1 MIKTAMILA
10 AGLGQRMRPLTNTL
24 PKPLIPVAGKSMLER
39 TFEHLRENEISKVVV
54 NTHYLA
60 PLIEDAVKDLCPEV
74 LISHEEILLETG
86 GGIKKALP
94 LLGEDPFFT
103 LNGDSVWSHS
113 QSLKVMKKAWN
124 EEQMDA
130 LLLLIPR
137 EKAHGYEG
145 RGDFFMSSEGRLTR
159 LGEAPSAPYVYI
171 GVQLVSPRLFKDAPE
186 GSFSLNI
193 LWNKALEK
201 GRLYGLVHQ
210 GDWFHISTPEDL
222 QKYEP
227 MVARVEGELSLPPV
241 LSQP

>member
-1 MIKTAMILA
+1 MTKAAMILA

-39 TFEHLRENEISKVVV
+39 TFAHLKESGISKVVV

-60 PLIEDAVKDLCPEV
+60 PLIEEVIKAHYPET

-94 LLGEDPFFT
+94 LLGEDAFFT

-113 QSLKVMKKAWN
+113 QSLPAMERAWN
-124 EEQMDA
+124 EDHMDA

-145 RGDFFMSSEGRLTR
+145 RGDFFISPEGRLTR
-159 LGEAPSAPYVYI
+159 LGEALSSPYVYI
-171 GVQLVSPRLFKDAPE
+171 GVQLTHPRLFQDGPD
-186 GSFSLNI
+186 GSFSLNL

-222 QKYEP
+222 KMYEP
-227 MVARVEGELSLPPV
+227 MVAKIEN
-241 LSQP
+241 

>member
-1 MIKTAMILA
+1 MTKTAMILA

-39 TFEHLRENEISKVVV
+39 TFEHLKESGISKVVV

-60 PLIEDAVKDLCPEV
+60 PLIEAVIKNHYPET

-94 LLGEDPFFT
+94 LLGEDAFFT

-113 QSLKVMKKAWN
+113 QSLHVMKKVWD
-124 EEQMDA
+124 ESKMDA

-145 RGDFFMSSEGRLTR
+145 RGDFFMSPEGRLTR
-159 LGEAPSAPYVYI
+159 LGQAPSAPYAYI
-171 GVQLVSPRLFKDAPE
+171 GVQIIHPHLFTTAPE

-193 LWNKALEK
+193 LWNEALQK
-201 GRLYGLVHQ
+201 GRLYGLAHQ
-210 GDWFHISTPEDL
+210 GEWFHISTPEDL

-227 MVARVEGELSLPPV
+227 MVAKIEDD
-241 LSQP
+241 